1 MKKLLA
7 FPIMLSLI
15 CITGT
20 APVEAKRNNP
30 GVSTPK
36 CTRKRPCS
44 RLPLLPS
51 PPRKPKPCNIWTCT
65 SSPGGTP
72 GAIGEPIDFGKPMP
86 RPWNKPRP
94 GTQWR

>member
-7 FPIMLSLI
+7 FPIMLSLV

-20 APVEAKRNNP
+20 APVEARRNRP

-36 CTRKRPCS
+36 CTWKRPCS

-51 PPRKPKPCNIWTCT
+51 PPPKPCNIWTCPT
-65 SSPGGTP
+65 PPNDKP
-72 GAIGEPIDFGKPMP
+72 GAIGEHKPPNFGKPMP